1 MTVAISA
8 TNQSLDASI
17 DPRFG
22 RCQYF
27 LLIDPDTMN
36 FTTELNMSKGA
47 VSGAGISAA
56 QYLVN
61 KGVRTIITGRVGPN
75 AFDVL
80 SSAGIKILTGAQGT
94 VRETLEKYM
103 NGQMQSMTVSQ
114 TRAQHYGMRRGL
126 GMGRRRSGTRG
137 YRLIQ
142 GQTELQAETSSRSS
156 IGSSKMS
163 RKQEIQALETRVDD
177 IQQQLKQLKNQFSQ
191 VNEKTSDEG
200 GDEL

>member
-8 TNQSLDASI
+8 VNPSLDASI

-27 LLIDPDTMN
+27 LLIEPDTMN

-56 QYLVN
+56 QNLAN

-80 SSAGIKILTGAQGT
+80 SSAGIEILIGAQGT

-103 NGQMQSMTVSQ
+103 NGQMQSMTESQ
-114 TRAQHYGMRRGL
+114 TRAQNYGMRRGL
-126 GMGRRRSGTRG
+126 GMGRRRGGTRG
-137 YRLIQ
+137 YRLTQ
-142 GQTELQAETSSRSS
+142 GQKELQAETSSFSS

-163 RKQEIQALETRVDD
+163 QKQEIQALETRVEH
-177 IQQQLKQLKNQFSQ
+177 IQQQLIQLKKQLNK
-191 VNEKTSDEG
+191 VNEKTSVENVDES
-200 GDEL
+200 

>member
-8 TNQSLDASI
+8 TNPSLDASV

-27 LLIDPDTMN
+27 LLIEPDTMS
-36 FTTELNMSKGA
+36 FTTERNMSKGA

-61 KGVRTIITGRVGPN
+61 KGIRTIITGRVGPN

-80 SSAGIKILTGAQGT
+80 SSAGIKIMTGAQGT

-103 NGQMQSMTVSQ
+103 NGQMQSMTESQ
-114 TRAQHYGMRRGL
+114 TRAQNYGMRRGL
-126 GMGRRRSGTRG
+126 GMGRRRGSTRG
-137 YRLIQ
+137 YRLMQ
-142 GQTELQAETSSRSS
+142 GQNDLQAETSSHSS

-163 RKQEIQALETRVDD
+163 RKQEIQALETRVDE
-177 IQQQLKQLKNQFSQ
+177 IQQQLKQLKKQFNQ
-191 VNEKTSDEG
+191 VNEKTSDED
-200 GDEL
+200 GDES